1 VTHVV
6 LVGLMGVGKTTI
18 GKRVAR
24 RLGRPF
30 VDADEALVSATG
42 LTVREVFEHE
52 GEDAFREREAA
63 VLADLLSR
71 PEPTVIAAGGG
82 VVVRD
87 ENRKRL
93 GSDDA
98 FVVWLSG
105 EPRFLASRVGRK
117 DSRPLL
123 DGDDPI
129 ARLEQLAHERA
140 PLYREV
146 ADVVVD
152 VQPAYEGH
160 AKPKAKDRL
169 ADEVAALV
177 HDHEMALARPGSTTV
192 TVPLGKRAYDV
203 VVGAGARAFLAELLP
218 PDAKRAAV
226 VTQDGIGFEVEPGI
240 EHRTT
245 TIPDGE
251 AAKSLA
257 IVESLCREWA
267 QWGLTRADVVVA
279 VGGGVVT
286 DLAGFAAASYHRGV
300 AVVHVPTTL
309 LGMVDAAIGGKTGV
323 NLPEG
328 KNLVGAFWQPA
339 GVVCDTDALL
349 TLPPRE
355 RRSGMGEMAKYH
367 FLTGADLMVLT
378 LDERIAACVRIKA
391 EVVAGDER
399 ESGRRAILNYGH
411 TLGHALET
419 AGAYDLRHGEAVAI
433 GLIYAAELAR
443 ALGRIGDVRV
453 AEHRS
458 IVASYDLPTT
468 LPDGYDADEIVALF
482 SRDKKAI
489 DGVTF
494 VLDGPDGIEPVRVD
508 DTGLLRDSL
517 EALT

>member
-1 VTHVV
+1 MTHIV

-30 VDADEALVSATG
+30 VDADAALEADAG
-42 LTVREVFEHE
+42 RTVREVFEQE
-52 GEDAFREREAA
+52 GEEGFRRREAA
-63 VLADLLSR
+63 VLAELLSR
-71 PEPTVIAAGGG
+71 SEPTVIAGGGG
-82 VVVRD
+82 VVVLD
-87 ENRKRL
+87 DNRQRL
-93 GSDDA
+93 ARDDA

-123 DGDDPI
+123 DGHDPVGL
-129 ARLEQLAHERA
+129 LEQLAHDRA
-140 PLYREV
+140 ALYREV

-169 ADEVAALV
+169 ADEVAALI
-177 HDHEMALARPGSTTV
+177 HDHEMTLARPGTTTV
-192 TVPLGKRAYDV
+192 TVALGSRAYDV
-203 VVGAGARAFLAELLP
+203 VVGAGARVFLDELLP
-218 PDAKRAAV
+218 VGAKRAAL

-240 EHRTT
+240 EHRIT

-251 AAKSLA
+251 ATKSLA
-257 IVESLCREWA
+257 TVEALCREWT

-367 FLTGADLMVLT
+367 FLTGADLMALP

-391 EVVAGDER
+391 DVVAGDER

-411 TLGHALET
+411 TLAHALET

-443 ALGRIGDVRV
+443 SLGRIGDARV

-458 IVASYDLPTT
+458 VVASYDLPTV
-468 LPDGYDADEIVALF
+468 LPAGYDADEIVALF
-482 SRDKKAI
+482 SRDKKAV
-489 DGVTF
+489 DGITF
-494 VLDGPDGIEPVRVD
+494 VLDGPDGIEPVRID
-508 DTGLLRDSL
+508 DTRLLRDSL